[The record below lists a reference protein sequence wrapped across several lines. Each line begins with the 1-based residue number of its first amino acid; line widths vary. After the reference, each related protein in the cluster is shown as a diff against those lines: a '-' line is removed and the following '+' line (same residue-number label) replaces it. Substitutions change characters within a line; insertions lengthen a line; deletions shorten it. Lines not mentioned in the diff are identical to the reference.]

1 MKKMTPPLFFILW
14 EFKSI
19 TKKKSL
25 LSTYYRWEGATT
37 SPSKSKSNFTA
48 ASFLSTTKI
57 QSFYQR
63 ETWWRER
70 GEKITRNRM
79 EDREGRENFWRGRC
93 NDWKLQKGLKIMRD
107 KVMID
112 GKGGEEETGGCR
124 GRSGGRSAKGWRKG
138 GLGWCSVSRLL

>member
-25 LSTYYRWEGATT
+25 LSTYYPRWEQATT
-37 SPSKSKSNFTA
+37 SPRVEAVHSRFSLIYHENPIVLPA
-48 ASFLSTTKI
+48 RNLM
-57 QSFYQR
+57 
-63 ETWWRER
+63 EGER

-79 EDREGRENFWRGRC
+79 EDREGRENFSRGRC

-107 KVMID
+107 KVMIG